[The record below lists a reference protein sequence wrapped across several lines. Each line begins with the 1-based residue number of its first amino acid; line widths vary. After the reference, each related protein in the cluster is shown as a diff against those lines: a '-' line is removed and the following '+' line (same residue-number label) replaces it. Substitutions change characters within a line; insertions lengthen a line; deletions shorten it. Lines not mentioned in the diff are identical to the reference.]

1 MVYLKIYADHIKLVY
16 NGSEI
21 AMGTVLHVRPE
32 YFNKP
37 LTLKVPVGI
46 YKEFREPDPEASELI
61 VEYLNTQK
69 KYENLKPLTTPG
81 KAYSIDL
88 PVMITGAGRFNINI
102 IFKYRYKLYGSWH
115 ETADA
120 ITVTMIGEQPVAP
133 PTPQPPVQPTP
144 TPPPEE
150 GGREER
156 RELFGEYSLP
166 LMIGLGAL
174 ALTLTIGGVILLV
187 KS

>member
-1 MVYLKIYADHIKLVY
+1 MVYLKIYSDNIKLVY

-21 AMGTVLHVRPE
+21 ASGTVLHVKPE

-81 KAYSIDL
+81 TAYSIDL
-88 PVMITGAGRFNINI
+88 PIMITGTGKFNVNI
-102 IFKYRYKLYGSWH
+102 AFKYRYKLYGSWH
-115 ETADA
+115 ETSDA
-120 ITVTMIGEQPVAP
+120 ITVTMIGEQPTKP
-133 PTPQPPVQPTP
+133 PTPTPPPTQPTP
-144 TPPPEE
+144 TPPEKGGKEE
-150 GGREER
+150 KKEI
-156 RELFGEYSLP
+156 FKEYSLP

-174 ALTLTIGGVILLV
+174 ALTLTIGGIILLA